1 MIITKKIR
9 TLIKIE
15 KYTEYKRL
23 KSQTKHFMTKIIITI
38 IIKNPPGPWS
48 GLTLFLNFLFFLS
61 QNFPVERRK
70 ENQVDPN
77 GI

>member
-1 MIITKKIR
+1 MFLKCRASSVIMIITKKIR

-38 IIKNPPGPWS
+38 IIKNPLGPWS
-48 GLTLFLNFLFFLS
+48 GLLPSF
-61 QNFPVERRK
+61 
-70 ENQVDPN
+70 
-77 GI
+77 